1 MKYGEY
7 NNMKLLPILS
17 CYLYIAGFSVTRSG
31 SCAGYLYDVS
41 WDTKGGDQPLLNV
54 SGEDLE
60 GTEPKIES
68 QPLLDG
74 GTWIRPLRGDM
85 LRVPK
90 EMPQV

>member
-1 MKYGEY
+1 
-7 NNMKLLPILS
+7 MKLLSIFHVV
-17 CYLYIAGFSVTRSG
+17 CNTGFSVTRSG
-31 SCAGYLYDVS
+31 DCAGYSYDVS

-60 GTEPKIES
+60 GTEPRIES